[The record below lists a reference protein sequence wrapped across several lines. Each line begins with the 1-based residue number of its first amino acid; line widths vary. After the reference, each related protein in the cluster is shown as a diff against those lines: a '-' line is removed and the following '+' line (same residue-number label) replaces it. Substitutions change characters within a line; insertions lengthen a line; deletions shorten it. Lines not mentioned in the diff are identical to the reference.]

1 MITLYDKVGIQSI
14 EFQTGYNEVSVK
26 CVVTQGR
33 LTYTNELILNFSDL
47 NRLIG
52 KIQKIM
58 KMNDLLSYFKST
70 KLADGDDLYYLNNKE
85 NQEIEI
91 PLFEMNEFQPLRQ
104 IRA

>member
-1 MITLYDKVGIQSI
+1 
-14 EFQTGYNEVSVK
+14 
-26 CVVTQGR
+26 
-33 LTYTNELILNFSDL
+33 
-47 NRLIG
+47 
-52 KIQKIM
+52 M